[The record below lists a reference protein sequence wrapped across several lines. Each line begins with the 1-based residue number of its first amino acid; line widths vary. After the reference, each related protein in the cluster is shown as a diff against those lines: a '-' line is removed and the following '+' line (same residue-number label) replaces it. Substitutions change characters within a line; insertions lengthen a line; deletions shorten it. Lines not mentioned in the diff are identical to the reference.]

1 MKTAPMDLD
10 LSAPASRKDAAP
22 PRDARAGT
30 TGCCCTDK
38 QSASQALRVI
48 VQALAVLL
56 VSMPAR
62 GGETGLAPLWEIGRP
77 DRGNAEFA
85 LAPGGYGR
93 YGEDGFFVV
102 GASEPQR
109 DWPYVHPGP
118 ADNWAGS
125 RRHTF
130 LVVFGLSAVPAEGN
144 CRLRFNLLDT
154 QSGVPPAWRVEI
166 NGTAFERAWP
176 AGAGDASVFGRPAEG
191 KPVDWEIVFPASV
204 LRRGDNEV
212 AITSQSGSWALYDA
226 VTLETP
232 ASATLGRV
240 EQGLRISA
248 IEAPPVWVKAKGE
261 ARQPVS
267 VSLRSKG
274 ELGEVAF
281 VFGGKELG
289 RAAVRAG
296 VQTVELALPAVTA
309 TTSGRLEVKQGDRVV
324 AARDVT
330 LCPPRLRE
338 LWLLAHSHVD
348 IGYTHV
354 QDEVIGIQITN
365 LLKGIELARASAG
378 NPDGMRFKWNPE
390 AVWVLEHFLERATP
404 AQRVEFVEAVRRGDV
419 GVDGLYANML
429 TGLCRPEELAQC
441 LRYGARVVDVTGVP
455 VETAAICDVPGWT
468 WGLTTMMG
476 QAGIKYF
483 MIGPNYS
490 ARIGTIHQ
498 WANRPFY
505 WRSPSGRE
513 KVLCYVVDNYHFL
526 GDLESNVRQHSER
539 LERARYAYDLAPMF
553 WVGTWPG
560 GGVDNAPPDEET
572 VAKVKAWNDKYAAPR
587 VIISLAGEFFREF
600 ERRHGAE
607 LEEHAGDLTPYWED
621 GAGST
626 SLETALNRASAE
638 RLVQAEMLQALLAPK
653 ERDAREVE
661 AAWKNVLLYSEH
673 TWGAHNSISEPDAPF
688 VTAQWKVKQAFALD
702 ADRQSRALLE
712 AALESHRTPADGAEE
727 KTIDVFNT
735 TQWARTDL
743 VVLPTAASA
752 VFDGVATERGRAVP
766 AQRLASGE
774 LAFLAED
781 VPAFGARR
789 FHLVKQADPTRGK
802 AGVEGLTL
810 RTGTLEVEIDG
821 VTGAISSLR
830 RKGVEGDFVDARSPV
845 GLNDFRYVLGA
856 DAAGAQVNGPVSW
869 QVLDAGP
876 LVATVRLESEAPG
889 CRRLVREVRVI
900 DGLDRIELV
909 NHVDRLAVREK
920 DSVHFGFGFEVPGGT
935 VRMETP
941 WAVVRPNADQLPG
954 ACRNWFTVQRWVDV
968 SNGERGITLAPLDAP
983 LLQVGGITANLLGPV
998 AREEWLPEAIAST
1011 TLYSWAQ
1018 NNHWF
1023 TNYKVDQPGVTT
1035 FRYHLQP
1042 RQGEYRAMAAARFGI
1057 ETARAL
1063 IAVPADPAR
1072 AVPDPLLEINSAD
1085 VLVETVKVSEDSKA
1099 LVLRLFGVSGRTTS
1113 VRIDWKGMRP
1123 TAVYLTDLRE
1133 QVLARYDGGVE
1144 VPGCGVTMMRAE
1156 F

>member
-1 MKTAPMDLD
+1 MKMMKMTTMD
-10 LSAPASRKDAAP
+10 R
-22 PRDARAGT
+22 
-30 TGCCCTDK
+30 
-38 QSASQALRVI
+38 ALRVI
-48 VQALAVLL
+48 VQTLAVLL
-56 VSMPAR
+56 VAMPAHA
-62 GGETGLAPLWEIGRP
+62 GEPGLAPLWEIGRA

-102 GASEPQR
+102 GASEAER

-130 LVVFGLSAVPAEGN
+130 LIVFGLSAVPAEGN
-144 CRLRFNLLDT
+144 CRLRFKLLDT

-166 NGTAFERAWP
+166 NGTAFERTWP
-176 AGAGDASVFGRPAEG
+176 AGAGDASVFGRPEEG
-191 KPVDWEIVFPASV
+191 KPADWEIVFPASG
-204 LRRGDNEV
+204 LRRGDNEI

-232 ASATLGRV
+232 AGAALGKI
-240 EQGLRISA
+240 EQGMRISA
-248 IEAPPVWVKAKGE
+248 VEAPPVWVKAEGE

-267 VSLRSKG
+267 VTVRSRG
-274 ELGEVAF
+274 ELGEVGF
-281 VFGGKELG
+281 VFEGKEVG
-289 RAAVRAG
+289 RAAVRGG
-296 VQTVELALPAVTA
+296 VQTVELTLPAVTA
-309 TTSGRLEVKQGDRVV
+309 TTSGRLEVRQGDRVV

-330 LCPPRLRE
+330 LSPPRLRE
-338 LWLLAHSHVD
+338 LWLLPHSHVD
-348 IGYTHV
+348 IGYTHL

-365 LLKGIELARASAG
+365 MLKGMELARASAG

-390 AVWVLEHFLERATP
+390 AVWVLEHFLERVTP
-404 AQRVEFVEAVRRGDV
+404 AQRVEFAEAVRRGDA

-441 LRYGARVVDVTGVP
+441 LRFGARVVDVTGVP

-539 LERARYAYDLAPMF
+539 LERANYAYDLAPMF

-560 GGVDNAPPDEET
+560 GGVDNAPPDEAM
-572 VAKVKAWNDKYAAPR
+572 VAKVQAWNEKYAAPR

-626 SLETALNRASAE
+626 SLETAMNRASAE

-653 ERDAREVE
+653 ERNAGEVE

-712 AALESHRTPADGAEE
+712 AALRPHRTPADGAGE
-727 KTIDVFNT
+727 KTVDVFNT
-735 TQWARTDL
+735 TQWTRTDL
-743 VVLPTAASA
+743 VVLPAATGA
-752 VFDGVATERGRAVP
+752 GFDGVATERGRAVP
-766 AQRLASGE
+766 AQRLGSGE

-802 AGVEGLTL
+802 ARVEGLTL
-810 RTGTLEVEIDG
+810 RTGTLEVEMDS

-830 RKGVEGDFVDARSPV
+830 RKGAGGDFVDGRSPV
-845 GLNDFRYVLGA
+845 GLNDYRYVLGA
-856 DAAGAQVNGPVSW
+856 DAAGARVNGPVSW

-889 CRRLVREVRVI
+889 CRRLAREVRVI
-900 DGLDRIELV
+900 DGLDRVELV

-920 DSVHFGFGFEVPGGT
+920 DSVHFGFGFDVPGGT

-983 LLQVGGITANLLGPV
+983 LLQVGGMTANLLGPV
-998 AREEWLPEAIAST
+998 AREEWLPEAIEST

-1023 TNYKVDQPGVTT
+1023 TNYKADQPGVTT

-1042 RQGEYRAMAAARFGI
+1042 HEGGYRAMGAARFGI
-1057 ETARAL
+1057 ETARPL

-1072 AVPDPLLEINSAD
+1072 AVPNPLLAVDSPD
-1085 VLVETVKVSEDSKA
+1085 VLVETVKVSEDGKG

-1113 VRIDWKGMRP
+1113 VPIDWKGMRP
-1123 TAVYLTDLRE
+1123 AAVYRTDLRE
-1133 QVLARYDGGVE
+1133 QVLGPCDGSVE
-1144 VPGCGVTMMRAE
+1144 VPGYGVAMVRAE